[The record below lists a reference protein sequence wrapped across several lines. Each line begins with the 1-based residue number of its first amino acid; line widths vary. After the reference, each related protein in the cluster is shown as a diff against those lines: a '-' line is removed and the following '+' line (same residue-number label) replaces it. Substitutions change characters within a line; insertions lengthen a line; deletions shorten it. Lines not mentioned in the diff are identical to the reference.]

1 MAVGADPVVPEG
13 DDPVEVEVELD
24 VAVGDPLLPIRPLTP
39 PARSTSD
46 EDEAMDVDDDL
57 VAWIQVCRLL
67 YTQYG

>member
-13 DDPVEVEVELD
+13 DEPVEVEVEVD
-24 VAVGDPLLPIRPLTP
+24 VGDPLLPIRPLTP